1 MTRLA
6 LLLSALCVCLS
17 IAPAHGQGAPQR
29 DPESTQAHFVI
40 TKDSEADFRRLMEL
54 IRNGALG
61 ADVQQANID
70 VADGTV
76 ELELLR
82 KSSPHMVLRL
92 RRRTTSTGF
101 SRQFDIEALENAS
114 AGDLARVGQL
124 LDEVFVS
131 SPFQDVQKRN
141 VVAPGGV
148 QSALWSRLEEPASFP
163 YTIGVIVL
171 ILFGMLASIVVLCMP
186 PPR

>member
-1 MTRLA
+1 MA
-6 LLLSALCVCLS
+6 
-17 IAPAHGQGAPQR
+17 
-29 DPESTQAHFVI
+29 
-40 TKDSEADFRRLMEL
+40 
-54 IRNGALG
+54 
-61 ADVQQANID
+61 
-70 VADGTV
+70 
-76 ELELLR
+76 
-82 KSSPHMVLRL
+82 
-92 RRRTTSTGF
+92 TSTGF